1 MEIYNLQ
8 LVTEQ
13 FTSDIIHL
21 QIIMQKGASGIKRSG
36 FYHFHITRF
45 TPILDCANSQM
56 NK

>member
-45 TPILDCANSQM
+45 THILDCANSQM